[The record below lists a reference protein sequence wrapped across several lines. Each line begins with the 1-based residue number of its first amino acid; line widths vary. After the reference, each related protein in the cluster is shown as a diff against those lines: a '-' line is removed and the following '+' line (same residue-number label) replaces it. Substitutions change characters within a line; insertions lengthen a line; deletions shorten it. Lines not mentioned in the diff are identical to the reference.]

1 MQWLNC
7 NFGWHRIHETKFRAA
22 KGCLPVSRIS
32 NKASCNLFI
41 KFNIEKSDIC
51 PHSIFTCSHV
61 LSFWSRHREC
71 WWIQIQLDVLNW
83 FKFNMNLIS
92 SQFSLSQVK
101 LRESQFYISYLFIR
115 GAKCSNFTFQDS
127 LSLSSQQC
135 KPLASDVIMFIESLV
150 FKKHTHTHTHKSMQ
164 LHGKMLVL

>member
-1 MQWLNC
+1 MKPNSGQQ
-7 NFGWHRIHETKFRAA
+7 
-22 KGCLPVSRIS
+22 KGVFQSAGFQIWQFVIYLLS
-32 NKASCNLFI
+32 
-41 KFNIEKSDIC
+41 
-51 PHSIFTCSHV
+51 SILKRVTFVPTLSSHV
-61 LSFWSRHREC
+61 LSVWSRHREC

-127 LSLSSQQC
+127 LILSSQQC

-150 FKKHTHTHTHKSMQ
+150 FKKHTHTHTHTHKSMQ

>member
-1 MQWLNC
+1 MKPNSGQQ
-7 NFGWHRIHETKFRAA
+7 
-22 KGCLPVSRIS
+22 KGVFQSAGFQIRQFVIYLLS
-32 NKASCNLFI
+32 
-41 KFNIEKSDIC
+41 
-51 PHSIFTCSHV
+51 SILKRVTFVPTLSSHV
-61 LSFWSRHREC
+61 LSVWSRHREC

-115 GAKCSNFTFQDS
+115 GAKCLNFTFQDS

-135 KPLASDVIMFIESLV
+135 KPLASDVIIFIESLV
-150 FKKHTHTHTHKSMQ
+150 FKKHTHTHTHTHTQKYAAPWENASPLKS
-164 LHGKMLVL
+164 HFTW

>member
-1 MQWLNC
+1 MKPNSGQQ
-7 NFGWHRIHETKFRAA
+7 
-22 KGCLPVSRIS
+22 KGVFQSAGFQIRQFVIYLLS
-32 NKASCNLFI
+32 
-41 KFNIEKSDIC
+41 
-51 PHSIFTCSHV
+51 SILKRVTFVPTLSSHV
-61 LSFWSRHREC
+61 LSVWSRHREC

-135 KPLASDVIMFIESLV
+135 KPLASDVIIFIESLV
-150 FKKHTHTHTHKSMQ
+150 FKKHTHTHTSMQ